1 MQMFLSF
8 FAENFK
14 LFVCYNMSVYPI
26 YENKVAAPYSIQTY
40 VQEKGMCLKPITL
53 WKVVSL
59 LGCILFVKFGTGV
72 TEDEK

>member
-40 VQEKGMCLKPITL
+40 VQEKGMFLKPITL
-53 WKVVSL
+53 
-59 LGCILFVKFGTGV
+59 
-72 TEDEK
+72 